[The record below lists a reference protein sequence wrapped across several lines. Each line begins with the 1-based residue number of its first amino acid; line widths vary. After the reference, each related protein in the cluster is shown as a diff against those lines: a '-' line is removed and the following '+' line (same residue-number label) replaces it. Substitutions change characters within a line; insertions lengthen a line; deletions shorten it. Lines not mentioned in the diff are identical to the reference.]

1 MLLSYEKTSEDYSIH
16 INLVI
21 QKYFL
26 LDIYISTLY
35 IVTYIYRLIILL
47 NSQIDYY
54 CYIYEIIVL
63 YSIKYEI

>member
-26 LDIYISTLY
+26 LDIYIDFIYCY
-35 IVTYIYRLIILL
+35 IYIYRLTILL